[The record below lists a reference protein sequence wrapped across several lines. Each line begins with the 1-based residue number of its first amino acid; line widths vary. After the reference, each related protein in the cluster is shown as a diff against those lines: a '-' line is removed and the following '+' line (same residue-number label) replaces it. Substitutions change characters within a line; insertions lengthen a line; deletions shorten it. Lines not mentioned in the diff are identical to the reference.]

1 MNIRSLYIALLAL
14 IILFLV
20 KDAFHLFS
28 PLTGIA
34 IVVIVG
40 FIAGYF
46 FLVKFKMP
54 LIKRAKDEADATKK
68 QQKEFRE
75 LVKNKDVK
83 YEIE

>member
-14 IILFLV
+14 IILFLI
-20 KDAFHLFS
+20 KDTFHLFS
-28 PLTGIA
+28 PSTGIA

-54 LIKRAKDEADATKK
+54 AIKRAKLDADIAKSNKK
-68 QQKEFRE
+68 EMRE
-75 LVKNKDVK
+75 LVANKTAND
-83 YEIE
+83 EMR

>member
-14 IILFLV
+14 IILFLF

-28 PLTGIA
+28 PATGVA
-34 IVVIVG
+34 VVVIVA

-54 LIKRAKDEADATKK
+54 AIERAKLNADIAKNNKK
-68 QQKEFRE
+68 EIRE
-75 LVKNKDVK
+75 LVANKTAND
-83 YEIE
+83 EMR

>member
-14 IILFLV
+14 IVLFLF

-28 PLTGIA
+28 PATGVA
-34 IVVIVG
+34 IVVIVA

-54 LIKRAKDEADATKK
+54 AIKRAKLDADIAKSNKK
-68 QQKEFRE
+68 EIRE
-75 LVKNKDVK
+75 LVANKTAND
-83 YEIE
+83 EIR

>member
-14 IILFLV
+14 IILFLI

-28 PLTGIA
+28 SATGIA
-34 IVVIVG
+34 IVVIVA

-54 LIKRAKDEADATKK
+54 AIKRAKLDADKAKSNKK
-68 QQKEFRE
+68 EIRE
-75 LVKNKDVK
+75 LLANKTANA
-83 YEIE
+83 EIR

>member
-14 IILFLV
+14 IILFLF
-20 KDAFHLFS
+20 KDVFHLFS
-28 PLTGIA
+28 PTTGIA
-34 IVVIVG
+34 IVIIVA

-54 LIKRAKDEADATKK
+54 LIKKAKDEAAAKKK

-83 YEIE
+83 DEIE

>member
-14 IILFLV
+14 IILFLF

-28 PLTGIA
+28 PSTGIA

-54 LIKRAKDEADATKK
+54 IIKREKEQAAAKKN
-68 QQKEFRE
+68 QLKEFRD
-75 LVKNKDVK
+75 LVENKDVK
-83 YEIE
+83 EEI